1 MDELGKRG
9 LNKKGWK
16 PELVQ
21 CMKEAMSNRLPIMS
35 VSAQA
40 EAAKDDVDGFPPTAR
55 KRTLGPQMEVVPEPR
70 NRSAGASAPTVPEED
85 ATFIQSNTIS
95 RRLLIVISSRD
106 QNVNLFDHGMG
117 GTRKKAMEE
126 LQQRHRLE
134 KRNTKSCFSED
145 TRTYD
150 QQFSS

>member
-85 ATFIQSNTIS
+85 ATFIPVKHNFPKTFD
-95 RRLLIVISSRD
+95 RD
-106 QNVNLFDHGMG
+106 IF
-117 GTRKKAMEE
+117 TR
-126 LQQRHRLE
+126 
-134 KRNTKSCFSED
+134 SECK
-145 TRTYD
+145 
-150 QQFSS
+150 FV